1 MRTISKR
8 VQNLEKQLGTASGT
22 QQLLLV
28 VCRAGWGLA
37 LDQDRCIEILRE
49 AGFLPTGRMGMVDFG
64 GIPDGLTPEQTE
76 MFLREHGV
84 RATQDDRAATA

>member
-8 VQNLEKQLGTASGT
+8 VQNLEKRLGTAIGT

-37 LDQDRCIEILRE
+37 LDQDTCLRILGE
-49 AGFLPTGRMGMVDFG
+49 AGFLPTGRMGVVNLTD
-64 GIPDGLTPEQTE
+64 IPDGLTPEQTE
-76 MFLREHGV
+76 MWAGLV
-84 RATQDDRAATA
+84 PLCY